1 MSALDSSKV
10 ALNNENSKF
19 NKIEL
24 YTNNLDRVLLNRALE
39 ELRDRVTDSGD
50 VYGVAGDI
58 TNLLIQLKE
67 NN

>member
-1 MSALDSSKV
+1 MSALDSLKV

>member
-1 MSALDSSKV
+1 MSALDSLKV
-10 ALNNENSKF
+10 ASNTENSKF